1 MTAGC
6 NLATSVSPILT
17 AYLTTSYGRSS
28 AFITPGVGAV
38 VLSLLIYS
46 IIWDSPS
53 EVGLDEFNQITPLK
67 SRTAHDTVKN
77 KKMQVK
83 ALLLSP
89 FVWVLSTGYLMT
101 LFIKTGIGEW
111 TQLFLMQTVGKSQY
125 DSKCLAEATQNIH
138 S

>member
-17 AYLTTSYGRSS
+17 AYLTTSYGWSS
-28 AFITPGVGAV
+28 AFIIPGVGAV

-53 EVGLDEFNQITPLK
+53 EVGLDEFNQISPLK
-67 SRTAHDTVKN
+67 SRTEHDTVKN
-77 KKMQVK
+77 KKTQVK

-101 LFIKTGIGEW
+101 LFIKTGVGEW

-125 DSKCLAEATQNIH
+125 DSKCLAKDT
-138 S
+138 